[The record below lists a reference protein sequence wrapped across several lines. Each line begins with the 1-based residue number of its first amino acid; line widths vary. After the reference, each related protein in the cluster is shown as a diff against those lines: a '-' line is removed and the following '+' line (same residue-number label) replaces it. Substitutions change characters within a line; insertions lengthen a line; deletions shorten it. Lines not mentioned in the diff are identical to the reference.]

1 MKTSNAQVRNAT
13 RWRQAG
19 ALVALLCLAS
29 CGDPPTAPTPPA
41 RMAIEGTWTG
51 TIADRNAGTAQLSI
65 SLSGIEPIGL
75 GTFSLTFPDPAANTR
90 GVLQGRTHDAP
101 TIELVLFVDAGGRN
115 CSGVA
120 GISYVAR
127 LALTGNRMTG
137 TYSPAVAC
145 PLLGG
150 GSMELT
156 RQ

>member
-1 MKTSNAQVRNAT
+1 MRVSNGSIRNT
-13 RWRQAG
+13 HGWRQAG
-19 ALVALLCLAS
+19 SVIALLSLAS

-41 RMAIEGTWTG
+41 RVAIEGTWAG
-51 TIADRNAGTAQLSI
+51 TITDRNAGTAQLSM
-65 SLSGIEPIGL
+65 SVSGIEPLGL
-75 GTFSLTFPDPAANTR
+75 GTFSLTFPDPSANSR
-90 GVLQGRTHDAP
+90 GVLQGRTQDAP
-101 TIELVLFVDAGGRN
+101 TIELVLFVDAGGRD
-115 CSGVA
+115 CAGRP

-127 LALTGNRMTG
+127 LALTGNRVTG